1 MSNKVKKTGNQQ
13 ATYLKNRWG
22 ASETTRRAP
31 LKKEALQAYL
41 QGALHDGTFSSN
53 KRFRFSQKGIEWPFV
68 LKDCFSRLG
77 YTSWIYREGKKR
89 NVFVLET
96 LADFLDFD
104 FRPDKLRNKISHI
117 AYIRGFFDA
126 EGGVPHN
133 PNDRFYIQLVQ
144 KNKKKL
150 KMLKKLL
157 DRLDIKTGTIHNPSK
172 RVDPE
177 YWRMYVAKDSY
188 GKFIR
193 TIGSWHPK
201 KQSILIQRM
210 KI

>member
-1 MSNKVKKTGNQQ
+1 MKNADNQQ

-53 KRFRFSQKGIEWPFV
+53 KRFRFSQKGTEWPLV
-68 LKDCFSRLG
+68 LKDCFTRLG
-77 YTSWIYREGKKR
+77 YASRIYREGKKR
-89 NVFVLET
+89 SVFVLET
-96 LADFLDFD
+96 LANFLDFG
-104 FRPDKLRNKISHI
+104 FRPDKLCGRDSHI

-133 PNDRFYIQLVQ
+133 VNDRFYIQLVQ
-144 KNKKKL
+144 KNKQKL
-150 KMLKKLL
+150 EMLKKLL
-157 DRLDIKTGTIHNPSK
+157 DRLHIKTGLIHNPSK
-172 RVDPE
+172 RVDPD

-188 GKFIR
+188 ERFIC